1 MKNRIH
7 WVDYAKG
14 IGILLVVYGH
24 VILGLHDSKVGM
36 QGLNYELQHLFIYS
50 THMPLFFFLSGLFA
64 SSWAERDGS
73 LAIRQKIRNLL
84 IPYFIWG
91 TIQGLIMQIFSG
103 QTNSGQGIADILLL
117 PIKPFAQF
125 WFLYDLFFVFL
136 LYYTLKHL
144 F

>member
-64 SSWAERDGS
+64 SSWVERDS
-73 LAIRQKIRNLL
+73 ILAIRQK
-84 IPYFIWG
+84 
-91 TIQGLIMQIFSG
+91 
-103 QTNSGQGIADILLL
+103 
-117 PIKPFAQF
+117 
-125 WFLYDLFFVFL
+125 
-136 LYYTLKHL
+136 
-144 F
+144 